1 MRELADY
8 TLGVV
13 IVLVHLI
20 LMGRQVDKLGL
31 GAGVAR

>member
-1 MRELADY
+1 MLADY

-20 LMGRQVDKLGL
+20 IMGRQNEKLGL
-31 GAGVAR
+31 GAGVTR